1 VPILVRPVRE
11 QLEHDRVIRLLEA
24 KYRRKFHVDINP
36 GDERHAPVKAG
47 PVTLFPDLVLSDESG
62 RKPYAVVE
70 VETGESV
77 NHLEAMSQWANLAKS
92 KAYLYL
98 YVPAGSVDS
107 AKRLCADH
115 QISVTELTSYLS
127 IGDQVRFTTVTR
139 VPTPEP
145 LEKRKAAEKP
155 SGKKGAAVEK
165 TPPVDAMSSPPVD
178 LLDRAA
184 GSERTPKPDGKP
196 EFKTEKPRAE
206 KLVGLI
212 KVANGGK
219 ASSAKA
225 DKKVASAAKR
235 PATSSR
241 AAPAAHH
248 TVTPK
253 RRPGEASAR
262 RAGQSAKRAAASRTA
277 TRGAT
282 KRTPARAAQSKASQH
297 ATSKPARA
305 QKRK

>member
-36 GDERHAPVKAG
+36 GDERKTAVKAG

-107 AKRLCADH
+107 ARRLCADH
-115 QISVTELTSYLS
+115 QIEVTELASYLS
-127 IGDQVRFTTVTR
+127 IGDQVRFTTVSR

-145 LEKRKAAEKP
+145 VEKREKKTAEKP
-155 SGKKGAAVEK
+155 APDRKPTVEK
-165 TPPVDAMSSPPVD
+165 A
-178 LLDRAA
+178 
-184 GSERTPKPDGKP
+184 ERM
-196 EFKTEKPRAE
+196 EKVAVAE
-206 KLVGLI
+206 KLAKAPKSENGAGAKPQPVA
-212 KVANGGK
+212 KVAK
-219 ASSAKA
+219 MAPPER
-225 DKKVASAAKR
+225 AAKPEKKIAVLAKKAPR
-235 PATSSR
+235 PA
-241 AAPAAHH
+241 A
-248 TVTPK
+248 TPK
-253 RRPGEASAR
+253 RGAGEAAGR
-262 RAGQSAKRAAASRTA
+262 RVAQPAKRVAVKRAAASRTA
-277 TRGAT
+277 TRSAT
-282 KRTPARAAQSKASQH
+282 KRAPARTAKPQPKAV
-297 ATSKPARA
+297 RA